1 MFQPAPQPADHRQSR
16 KSAIARLGAWLGTAL
31 APPRC
36 VLCDQAGLAGPIDLC
51 ADCLADLPRSASPC
65 TCAVAG
71 YQLVCCPWGFE
82 FPIDELV
89 RALKFR
95 GERSYARLLG
105 TLLAR
110 ERQGCA
116 LPLPQRVIPVPLHPR
131 RLRERGYNQAAEL
144 ARFAAR
150 ELGLRCELQ
159 ALRRVRPTRA
169 QTRLGAAERAAN
181 TRHAFQAATSLQNL
195 RVALVDDVITTGS
208 TAAAAAL
215 ALRDAGA
222 VEIELWVV
230 ARAQRRRSGPVHTT

>member
-1 MFQPAPQPADHRQSR
+1 MFQPAPQRVNQRQSS
-16 KSAIARLGAWLGTAL
+16 KSTVVRLGAWLHTLL
-31 APPRC
+31 APPQC
-36 VLCDQAGLAGPIDLC
+36 VLCDQPGLPGPIDLC
-51 ADCLADLPRSASPC
+51 ADCLADLPRSASSC
-65 TCAVAG
+65 TRAVAG
-71 YQLVCCPWGFE
+71 YQLICCPWGFE

-110 ERQGCA
+110 ARQDCD

-159 ALRRVRPTRA
+159 ALQRLRPTRA

-181 TRHAFQAATSLQNL
+181 TRHAFQARVSLHTL

-215 ALRDAGA
+215 ALRAAGA
-222 VEIELWVV
+222 MDIELWVV

>member
-1 MFQPAPQPADHRQSR
+1 MLQMAPQSVNQKRPR
-16 KSAIARLGAWLGTAL
+16 KSTIVRVGAWLGTVL
-31 APPRC
+31 APPQC
-36 VLCDQAGLAGPIDLC
+36 VLCDRAGLPGPIDLC
-51 ADCLADLPRSASPC
+51 ADCLADLPRNA
-65 TCAVAG
+65 TAYTRGAAA
-71 YQLVCCPWGFE
+71 YELICCPWGFE

-110 ERQGCA
+110 ERQGCDLA
-116 LPLPQRVIPVPLHPR
+116 LPQRVIPVPLHPR

-159 ALRRVRPTRA
+159 ALQRLRLTRA

-181 TRHAFQAATSLQNL
+181 TRHAFQARVSLQNL

-215 ALRDAGA
+215 ALRAAGA
-222 VEIELWVV
+222 AQIELWVV
-230 ARAQRRRSGPVHTT
+230 AQAQRRRSAPVHTT